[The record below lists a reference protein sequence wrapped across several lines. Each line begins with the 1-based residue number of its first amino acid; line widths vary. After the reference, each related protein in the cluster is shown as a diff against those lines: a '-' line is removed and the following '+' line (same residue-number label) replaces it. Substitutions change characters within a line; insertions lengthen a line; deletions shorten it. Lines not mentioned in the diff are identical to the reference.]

1 MLLKNYF
8 TYNSLLFGKGGNMIS
23 LNGGSPLQITS
34 LINFKQKCLVGKG
47 TTPAKVDDYKLEE
60 EIKELNTTFTVN
72 VSDSGTKIVNIISNL
87 TNNSV
92 TISEIGIACYQNQNT
107 GFLMTRTVL
116 EEPVVLE
123 VGDVVVIETQ
133 FA

>member
-8 TYNSLLFGKGGNMIS
+8 VDTGILFGSNTNKMVDMTGAEIRMSNV
-23 LNGGSPLQITS
+23 PVQIT
-34 LINFKQKCLVGKG
+34 KCLVGSG
-47 TTPAKVDDYKLEE
+47 STPATVNDYKLEE
-60 EIKELNTTFTVN
+60 ELTNINTTFNVN
-72 VSDSGTKIVNIISNL
+72 ISNEGTKVINIISNL
-87 TNNSV
+87 TNETVN
-92 TISEIGIACYQNQNT
+92 ISEIGIACYLNQNN

-116 EEPVVLE
+116 DEPIILE

>member
-8 TYNSLLFGKGGNMIS
+8 VYTGLLFGEKENTMVAMNGMELKIS
-23 LNGGSPLQITS
+23 ALLMNGS
-34 LINFKQKCLVGKG
+34 KCLVGSG
-47 TTPAKVDDYKLEE
+47 STPANVNDYKLDEE
-60 EIKELNTTFTVN
+60 LPNINTTFSVN
-72 VSDSGTKIVNIISNL
+72 ISDAGMKVINIISNL
-87 TNNSV
+87 TNNTV
-92 TISEIGIACYQNQNT
+92 NISEVGIACYQNQNS

-116 EEPVVLE
+116 DEPVVLE

>member
-8 TYNSLLFGKGGNMIS
+8 VYSGLLFGARDNKMVSTSGVEIQASG
-23 LNGGSPLQITS
+23 LFTYGS
-34 LINFKQKCLVGKG
+34 KCIVGSG
-47 TTPAKVDDYKLEE
+47 STPAKVDDYALEA
-60 EIKELNTTFTVN
+60 EIQGINTTFNVN
-72 VSDSGTKIVNIISNL
+72 ISDAGLKVVNIISNL
-87 TNNSV
+87 TNKTVN
-92 TISEIGIACYQNQNT
+92 ISEVGIVCYQNQNN

-116 EEPVVLE
+116 DEPIILE